1 MWIYKIGTISTIT
14 MSQAERENNAKEI
27 YNFFSDLGFT
37 LEAICGMLG
46 NMEHESWLN
55 PGMKQ
60 TVAVSSG
67 WGLIQWTP
75 SSVLTNWCT
84 SKGYN
89 WYDGYAQCTR
99 INREGN
105 NESDAKGYWLPTS
118 AYSYTWSQFSK
129 LTDVTEATKAFLYE
143 RERAGVSAL
152 NLRIEYAIKWYDFFG
167 GETPIPPTPPTPPS
181 PKTRRKMPIYMMVR
195 RR

>member
-1 MWIYKIGTISTIT
+1 MWIYKEGTISTIT
-14 MSQAERENNAKEI
+14 MSQAERENNAREF
-27 YNFFSDLGFT
+27 YNFFGSLGFT
-37 LEAICGMLG
+37 IEAICGMLG
-46 NMEHESWLN
+46 NIEHESWLN
-55 PGMKQ
+55 PAMKQ
-60 TVAVSSG
+60 NLSVSSG

-89 WYDGYAQCTR
+89 WYDGYAQCNR

-105 NESDAKGYWLPTS
+105 NEPDAMGYWLPTS

-152 NLRIEYAIKWYDFFG
+152 NQRIQYAIKWYNFFG
-167 GETPIPPTPPTPPS
+167 GESPIPPIPPTPPTP
-181 PKTRRKMPIYMMVR
+181 KERRKMPIYMMVR